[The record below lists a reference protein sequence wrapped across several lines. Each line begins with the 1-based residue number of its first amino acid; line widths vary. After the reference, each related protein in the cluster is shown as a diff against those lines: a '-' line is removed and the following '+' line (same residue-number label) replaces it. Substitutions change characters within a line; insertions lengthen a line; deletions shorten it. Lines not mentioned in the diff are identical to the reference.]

1 MIPIYLISS
10 IISYLLLPLLPETL
24 NIMSDKEVTDK
35 HGNIIHPG
43 DYVVTKIRGGTHE
56 GQVDEIILDQQRAE
70 EVDVKNPPKVR
81 FENKDGK
88 MVAHNP
94 GTLEIK

>member
-1 MIPIYLISS
+1 MGG
-10 IISYLLLPLLPETL
+10 
-24 NIMSDKEVTDK
+24 NKVTDK
-35 HGNIIHPG
+35 HGNIIKPG
-43 DYVVTKIRGGTHE
+43 NYVSTKIRGGTHE
-56 GQVDEIILDQQRAE
+56 GHVEEIITDKERAE

-94 GTLEIK
+94 GTLEINDAQ